1 MRIFTSENKQILNN
15 LKIYIMEAFNRLNEL
30 KKQFPELTFDNE
42 GYQYLPVEIREKY
55 KEQIKEIEDI
65 LRKKFNPIHGVVNF
79 NNFKPRKNGG
89 FYIRVQMYWDNSF
102 KGVSYINI
110 NDLKK

>member
-1 MRIFTSENKQILNN
+1 MK
-15 LKIYIMEAFNRLNEL
+15 AFIRLNEL
-30 KKQFPELTFDNE
+30 KTQFPQLTFDNK
-42 GYQYLPVEIREKY
+42 GYQYLSIEVREKH

-65 LRKKFNPIHGVVNF
+65 LRKELNPIQGVLEF
-79 NNFKPRKNGG
+79 NNFKPIKNGD
-89 FYIRVQMYWDNSF
+89 FSIRVQMYWDNSF

>member
-1 MRIFTSENKQILNN
+1 
-15 LKIYIMEAFNRLNEL
+15 MEAFNRLNEL

-42 GYQYLPVEIREKY
+42 GYQYLPVEKREKH

-65 LRKKFNPIHGVVNF
+65 LIKKLNPIQGVVNF

-89 FYIRVQMYWDNSF
+89 FYIRVQMYWDERF